1 MYHLGPGGA
10 TPKSKK
16 LSRGNPGTPLD
27 FFARCGIVG
36 LVESVRDTD
45 RANGHSNGTDTKM
58 TTSTLPLGAVLLT
71 AGAAET
77 LPTADIYKALRRHA
91 SGDDGDDGDICDEDR
106 AANRDARKYG
116 DRVLSC
122 YRTEDRTKFWV
133 LTEADRSATTVLLPE
148 EY

>member
-1 MYHLGPGGA
+1 
-10 TPKSKK
+10 
-16 LSRGNPGTPLD
+16 
-27 FFARCGIVG
+27 
-36 LVESVRDTD
+36 
-45 RANGHSNGTDTKM
+45 M

-122 YRTEDRTKFWV
+122 YRTEDRTKFWI